1 MFYLKGETKM
11 AIKMTPSEI
20 RDLAATISGIR
31 DDIVTQVGTMNTRIE
46 ADTQD
51 WDGASKEQYFA
62 GYLDILPTLTETFPA
77 VIQDLEEK
85 LKFAA
90 NTLEQAD
97 QDIASALK

>member
-1 MFYLKGETKM
+1 M
-11 AIKMTPSEI
+11 AIKMTPSEL
-20 RDLAATISGIR
+20 RDLATTISGIR
-31 DDIVTQVGTMNTRIE
+31 DDIMTQVGTMDKRIE

-51 WDGASKEQYFA
+51 WDGASKEQYFT
-62 GYLDILPTLTETFPA
+62 GYMEILPVLTETFPA

-90 NTLEQAD
+90 DTLEQAD